1 MSKRATVIPLI
12 VLVVAALLFFVINGR
27 WTSWFGGRAEQE
39 TDDVHVQADMTPLST
54 RISGTVRKMTVND
67 FDSVKAS
74 QVLVE
79 IDDDEYRAIVE
90 EAKAALEDNQAASLF
105 EANLG
110 LSLAQGELKCAM
122 GEIPR

>member
-1 MSKRATVIPLI
+1 
-12 VLVVAALLFFVINGR
+12 VINGR

-39 TDDVHVQADMTPLST
+39 TNDAYVRADMTPLST
-54 RISGTVRKMTVND
+54 RISGTVRKMKVND

-79 IDDDEYRAIVE
+79 IDDEYRAIVE
-90 EAKAALEDNQAASLF
+90 EAKAALEDNQAVSLF

-110 LSLAQGELKCAM
+110 LSLARGELKCAM